1 MRNKN
6 GQFTAGHNYS
16 TGRPKGSKNKTT
28 QKIRD
33 TYLKFIEANLD
44 RMQADFDEL
53 EAKDRF
59 KYLFEMS
66 KFILPSLKAVEFGN
80 ILDELT
86 EDEFNEIIT
95 RLKNEFSPN

>member
-1 MRNKN
+1 M
-6 GQFTAGHNYS
+6 Q
-16 TGRPKGSKNKTT
+16 
-28 QKIRD
+28 
-33 TYLKFIEANLD
+33 FIEANLD
-44 RMQADFDEL
+44 RMQADFEQL

-95 RLKNEFSPN
+95 RLKNEFSQN